1 MTIYSFI
8 STTLS
13 YVFTVIIYVFILFV
27 IRLIYLD
34 VKKMSRFED
43 NSIDDM
49 ACASLRP
56 MKSKIKLTSPL
67 KRRYSIYGEAVIGRN
82 PECDIVI
89 SEKFVSQKHVIIWY
103 EDGEWYIEDLG
114 SRNGTYVNGQRL
126 RSEVILDTQDEIS
139 VGGLNF
145 VFDI

>member
-1 MTIYSFI
+1 MTVYSFI
-8 STTLS
+8 STILS
-13 YVFTVIIYVFILFV
+13 YVFTVIIYVFIIFV

-43 NSIDDM
+43 NSIEDE

-56 MKSKIKLTSPL
+56 TKSKAEPRHPL
-67 KRRYSIYGEAVIGRN
+67 KRRYNIYGEAIIGRS

-89 SEKFVSQKHVIIWY
+89 NEQFVSQKHLIIWF
-103 EDGEWYIEDLG
+103 EQGEWYLEDLG
-114 SRNGTYVNGQRL
+114 SRNGTTVNGKRIL
-126 RSEVILDTQDEIS
+126 NEVILDPEDIIS

-145 VFDI
+145 VFET